1 MSEDDLHAYVSGELA
16 RAANANVRA
25 HLAHCSECWT
35 RVESL
40 EATMAQLSVTRST
53 MRLFDPP
60 PATFDRARLLM
71 QQIRPELLRAS
82 TPIQRRVADVRDVL
96 ATLIFDNQ
104 NALALGGLRSTAA
117 STRQLSYES
126 ALADL
131 DLQIA
136 PLAEASGGERRWR
149 VMGQLTT
156 DAPTPGL
163 SAEISPLRE
172 SAEPSERT
180 DEASGDAVT
189 APLDEGGYF
198 TVELAAERYALRIP
212 LGDSILRF
220 PDLDLR

>member
-1 MSEDDLHAYVSGELA
+1 ME
-16 RAANANVRA
+16 
-25 HLAHCSECWT
+25 
-35 RVESL
+35 
-40 EATMAQLSVTRST
+40 QLSVTRTSV
-53 MRLFDPP
+53 RLLAPP
-60 PATFDRARLLM
+60 TATFDRARLLM
-71 QQIRPELLRAS
+71 RQIRPDLLRAS
-82 TPIQRRVADVRDVL
+82 TPNQRRVAHVRDVL
-96 ATLIFDNQ
+96 ATLIFDSQ
-104 NALALGGLRSTAA
+104 NAMALGGLRSTTA

-136 PLAEASGGERRWR
+136 PLAATSDGERRWR

-163 SAEISPLRE
+163 SAEIAPLQE
-172 SAEPSERT
+172 SVEPFDRA
-180 DEASGDAVT
+180 DEASGAAVT

>member
-1 MSEDDLHAYVSGELA
+1 
-16 RAANANVRA
+16 
-25 HLAHCSECWT
+25 
-35 RVESL
+35 
-40 EATMAQLSVTRST
+40 MAQLSVTRST
-53 MRLFDPP
+53 VRLFDPP

-71 QQIRPELLRAS
+71 RQIRPDLLRAS
-82 TPIQRRVADVRDVL
+82 TPSQRRVANVRDVL
-96 ATLIFDNQ
+96 ATLVFDSQ
-104 NALALGGLRSTAA
+104 TALALGGLRSTVA

-136 PLAEASGGERRWR
+136 PLAATSGGERRWR

-163 SAEISPLRE
+163 SAEISPLQE
-172 SAEPSERT
+172 SAEPFEHA
-180 DEASGDAVT
+180 DEASGAAVT